1 MTVAELERVVVVGGG
16 VGGLTVALGLAK
28 AGVAVEVHEKYD
40 HLARRASAL
49 TLWSFAIERLRELGI
64 EDPDEFG
71 TPIDVTEIR
80 ERDGTLIEEVP
91 VGKVCRSLGA
101 LSYEVDR
108 RRFRAACLKL
118 LGEGVVRTGS
128 ECVGVEQDAQGAA
141 ALLAGGGRAKG
152 DLVIGADGAHSVTR
166 SYVTANPR
174 LDYAGY
180 SAWAGV
186 IERFEHPALQPN
198 RHVEVWGGGSIG
210 GVADL
215 GGGRARWYVTHATPP
230 GIKWGDVEKKRILDH
245 VADWYGLVG
254 DAVEAAD
261 SASIVTMEA
270 WELEPLESW
279 IDRRVVLL
287 GDAAHLTTPSVSGG
301 ACTTIEDAAAL
312 VSQLTGGEAL
322 PEALRAFEHERKRHD
337 ERMVRESRWIG
348 KLQHM
353 HSPVGRWVRDHA
365 LEHLP
370 RSQAERIAERMAR
383 GA

>member
-1 MTVAELERVVVVGGG
+1 MAGLERVVVVGGG
-16 VGGLTVALGLAK
+16 VGGLSVALGLTR
-28 AGVAVEVHEKYD
+28 AGVEVEVHEKYD

-49 TLWSFAIERLRELGI
+49 TLWSFAISRLRELGI
-64 EDPDEFG
+64 EDPGEFG
-71 TPIDVTEIR
+71 TPIEITEIR

-91 VGKVCRSLGA
+91 VGEVCRRIGA
-101 LSYEVDR
+101 PSYEVDR
-108 RRFRAACLKL
+108 RRFRAACLAL
-118 LGEGVVRTGS
+118 LGDGIVRTGS
-128 ECVGVEQDAQGAA
+128 ECVGIEQSGEGATV
-141 ALLAGGGRAKG
+141 LLAGGERARG
-152 DLVIGADGAHSVTR
+152 NLVVGADGAHSVTR
-166 SYVTANPR
+166 GAVATNPQ

-186 IERFEHPALQPN
+186 IEGFDHPALEPN
-198 RHVEVWGGGSIG
+198 RHVEVWAGGSIG

-215 GGGRARWYVTHATPP
+215 GRGRARWYVTHASPP
-230 GIKWGDVEKKRILDH
+230 GVKWGDVDKGRILDH
-245 VADWYGLVG
+245 VAGWYGLVG

-261 SASIVTMEA
+261 PASVVTMEA
-270 WELEPLESW
+270 WELEPLETW
-279 IDRRVVLL
+279 IDRRMVLL

-312 VSQLTGGEAL
+312 VEHLTDGESL
-322 PEALRAFEHERKRHD
+322 PDSLRAFEHERKRHD